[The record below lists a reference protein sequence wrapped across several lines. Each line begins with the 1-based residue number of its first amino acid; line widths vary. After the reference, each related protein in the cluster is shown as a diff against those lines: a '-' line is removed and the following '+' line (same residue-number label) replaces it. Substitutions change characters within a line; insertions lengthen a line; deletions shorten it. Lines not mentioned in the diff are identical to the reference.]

1 MEHFEK
7 INQQLEEQ
15 LAFVIHETPSLVKQ
29 AELSVPICIKALDT
43 VKKLVQK
50 HGFKSDKNEILFF
63 KHLKPKLSSKLI
75 YHVQV
80 FNIEIGRPSGTKK
93 QQKKY
98 FTKQLRNINRFME
111 QNLDFYQ
118 YYRSDSNFLDEKYF
132 IRGKADL
139 HLILDNNFFNF
150 DTTFNTSHDHI
161 VAQILAFDMVNLYI
175 REELNKIDNQS
186 TVTEQEQHNTPKF
199 TWTDSKTYLTELIYA
214 LHAIGAFENGKTDI
228 KEIAGAFQKAFN
240 IDLGNYYHTYI
251 EIRSRKSSRTK
262 FLTLLQEALTK
273 KMDEQD
279 GK

>member
-15 LAFVIHETPSLVKQ
+15 LSFIMQETTSLIKQ
-29 AELSVPICIKALDT
+29 AELSVPVCIKALDSL
-43 VKKLVQK
+43 KKLVQK
-50 HGFKSDKNEILFF
+50 HGFKSDKDEILFF

-80 FNIEIGRPSGTKK
+80 FNIETARPSGIKK

-98 FTKQLRNINRFME
+98 FAKQLRNIKRFME
-111 QNLDFYQ
+111 QNHDFYK
-118 YYRSDSNFLDEKYF
+118 YYRSDSVFLDEKYF
-132 IRGKADL
+132 MRGKADL

-175 REELNKIDNQS
+175 REALNKIDNQS
-186 TVTEQEQHNTPKF
+186 GLPEQEQRNTPKF
-199 TWTDSKTYLTELIYA
+199 TWTDSKTYLIELIYS
-214 LHAIGAFENGKTDI
+214 LHAVGAFENGKTDI

-251 EIRSRKSSRTK
+251 EIRGRKSGRTK